1 MTVLNILNQEI
12 FTQGIVKMT
21 IQKTSVQNFFIEKQ
35 LSSVRTNRE
44 LHETDLAGF
53 PLRKIFPLGKK
64 SPSGEIMLSGKSC
77 QLNNNDFHEFKQ

>member
-12 FTQGIVKMT
+12 FTQGIVQMT

-35 LSSVRTNRE
+35 LSSVRT
-44 LHETDLAGF
+44 
-53 PLRKIFPLGKK
+53 KK
-64 SPSGEIMLSGKSC
+64 SPSGEILLSGKSC